1 MDLWEEGGIVDRK
14 KYNSVAALIVTERSM
29 KGWTQKDL
37 ADRIGLSTA
46 LVGRWE
52 TGDVVL
58 TRRNAELV
66 ADAFG
71 IDRETVVMMAFVDRI
86 AESRRKSHRKIQ
98 REYAEYPKVL
108 KLAETMMPRPKSSD
122 AIAGVTDESLEVDRS
137 QLELALDSMEAGVY
151 IRDIAGNLIYV
162 NDFVAKTMQMDK
174 EELVGRNIR
183 DFDIDP
189 GRVDETTR
197 QLLDTDS
204 YTGKIE
210 VRGPD
215 NTRLVAVNWCYLI
228 RDAHDEPIAVIGL
241 LHLLESCREMI
252 NTIFSELLKK

>member
-1 MDLWEEGGIVDRK
+1 VDRR

-66 ADAFG
+66 ADAFSV
-71 IDRETVVMMAFVDRI
+71 DRETVVMMAFVDRI
-86 AESRRKSHRKIQ
+86 AESRRKAHRKIQ

-122 AIAGVTDESLEVDRS
+122 ATAGVKDKTPVIDTS

-151 IRDIAGNLIYV
+151 IRDIAGNLLYV
-162 NDFVAKTMQMDK
+162 NDFIVKTMQMDK
-174 EELVGRNIR
+174 EQLIGQNIR

-197 QLLDTDS
+197 QLLDKGN

-210 VRGPD
+210 VIGPD
-215 NTRLVAVNWCYLI
+215 NTRLTAINWCYLI
-228 RDAHDEPIAVIGL
+228 RDEHDEPIAIIGL
-241 LHLLESCREMI
+241 LHLLESCKEMI
-252 NTIFSELLKK
+252 NTIFSEVLKK